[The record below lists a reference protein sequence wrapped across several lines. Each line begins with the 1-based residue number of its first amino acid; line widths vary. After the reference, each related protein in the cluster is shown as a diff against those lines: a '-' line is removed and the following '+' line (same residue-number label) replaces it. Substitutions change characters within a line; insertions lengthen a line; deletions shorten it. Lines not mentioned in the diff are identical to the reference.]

1 MPAYTLL
8 FSYESTNARPVLFPT
23 VISASTL
30 AIDAKILVPGKEKW
44 IRVGWVEP
52 VVMAQV
58 GAATKAVSGQP
69 WRVVEGL
76 HEFHL
81 VTPDLPYQLRFIPR
95 DYITAWSIDV
105 YERIIE
111 PTTEPIG
118 LDANLIF
125 GKLLDLEAKIDAL

>member
-1 MPAYTLL
+1 MPAYNLL
-8 FSYESTNARPVLFPT
+8 FSHIANTSQPILFPNVMT
-23 VISASTL
+23 VPTL
-30 AIDAKILVPGKEKW
+30 AIDAKILVPGKDKW
-44 IRVGWVEP
+44 IRVGWVEA
-52 VVMAQV
+52 VVTAQV
-58 GAATKAVSGQP
+58 GAATKDVSGQP

-76 HEFHL
+76 HEFQL
-81 VTPDLPYQLRFIPR
+81 PAPDLPFKLRFIPR

-118 LDANLIF
+118 LDTNLLW

>member
-1 MPAYTLL
+1 MADYNLI
-8 FSYESTNARPVLFPT
+8 FSHGGTTNQPVLFPNVMT
-23 VISASTL
+23 VPIL
-30 AIDAKILVPGKEKW
+30 AIDAKILVPGKDKW
-44 IRVGWVEP
+44 VRVGWIEP
-52 VVMAQV
+52 VVFAQV
-58 GAATKAVSGQP
+58 GSATKPVSGQP
-69 WRVVEGL
+69 QAVIEGV

-81 VTPDLPYQLRFIPR
+81 VAPDLPYQLRFIPR
-95 DYITAWSIDV
+95 EWMYVWSIDV

>member
-8 FSYESTNARPVLFPT
+8 FSHESTNSRSVLFPN
-23 VISASTL
+23 VISVPTL

-58 GAATKAVSGQP
+58 GSGTKTVSGQP
-69 WRVVEGL
+69 LRVVEGL

-81 VTPDLPYQLRFIPR
+81 VIPDLPFKLRFIPR

-105 YERIIE
+105 YERIVAPAI
-111 PTTEPIG
+111 EPIG

-125 GKLLDLEAKIDAL
+125 AKLLDLEAKIDAL